1 MAAIDGIGFGRK
13 ASIMN
18 GVARA
23 TECLVGAPQWRRAM
37 NEVLATLG
45 ASAGVSRVYL
55 FERLT
60 VPGDHMRVS
69 QTFEWVASGV
79 APQIDH
85 PELRDFDLGLFPR
98 WTKRLRA
105 GEPVFGDVTDFPDE
119 ERPLL
124 EEQGIVSI
132 LVQPVSIGGT
142 LWGFLGFD
150 ACVGPQ
156 RWEPVE
162 IDALRIASLV
172 LGSKVE
178 AERRENE
185 ARQSHKMEALGR
197 MAGGVAHDFNNILAV
212 VMGSLDL
219 VRRTVGDPE
228 KADTARRHLSVLDQV
243 TEQGARLTRQL
254 LDFARQSAPTARAT
268 DPQAVVGCMA
278 DVLTRVAGP
287 SVAVE
292 IDGLEHA
299 SPVSLDA
306 ASLERVVMNL
316 VANARDA
323 MPNGGV
329 IQVRLRTLDATDA
342 KVFGDVLPPGTY
354 TLLSVR
360 DTGEGIPG
368 ELRDKI
374 FEPFVTTKDT
384 GHGLGLSTVYGA
396 VMGAKGHIAVT
407 SERGEGTEMR
417 VYLPIACAPPD
428 RASSA
433 RVASVVPTRRPNRR
447 IAVCDDNAV
456 FRAWVADVLTEA
468 GYDVIV
474 PADAR
479 AYLASPKEIPEID
492 LLVTDVRMPGV
503 DGPTLRKRLRE
514 LLPGTPTVYMSGF
527 SEGLLA
533 QAGKER
539 PDSGRAEAFLDKPF
553 SREELLATVDGVLAA
568 RG

>member
-1 MAAIDGIGFGRK
+1 
-13 ASIMN
+13 
-18 GVARA
+18 
-23 TECLVGAPQWRRAM
+23 
-37 NEVLATLG
+37 
-45 ASAGVSRVYL
+45 
-55 FERLT
+55 
-60 VPGDHMRVS
+60 
-69 QTFEWVASGV
+69 
-79 APQIDH
+79 
-85 PELRDFDLGLFPR
+85 
-98 WTKRLRA
+98 
-105 GEPVFGDVTDFPDE
+105 
-119 ERPLL
+119 
-124 EEQGIVSI
+124 
-132 LVQPVSIGGT
+132 
-142 LWGFLGFD
+142 
-150 ACVGPQ
+150 
-156 RWEPVE
+156 
-162 IDALRIASLV
+162 
-172 LGSKVE
+172 
-178 AERRENE
+178 
-185 ARQSHKMEALGR
+185 
-197 MAGGVAHDFNNILAV
+197 
-212 VMGSLDL
+212 
-219 VRRTVGDPE
+219 
-228 KADTARRHLSVLDQV
+228 
-243 TEQGARLTRQL
+243 
-254 LDFARQSAPTARAT
+254 
-268 DPQAVVGCMA
+268 
-278 DVLTRVAGP
+278 
-287 SVAVE
+287 
-292 IDGLEHA
+292 
-299 SPVSLDA
+299 
-306 ASLERVVMNL
+306 MNL

-396 VMGAKGHIAVT
+396 VMGAKGHIAIT

-417 VYLPIACAPPD
+417 VYLPIACAPPE
-428 RASSA
+428 RTSSA
-433 RVASVVPTRRPNRR
+433 RVASVVPARRPSRR

-468 GYDVIV
+468 GHDVIV

-533 QAGKER
+533 QADKENQA
-539 PDSGRAEAFLDKPF
+539 SGRAEAFLDKPF
-553 SREELLATVDGVLAA
+553 SREELLATVDGVLKA

>member
-1 MAAIDGIGFGRK
+1 MAAVDGVGFGRK

-23 TECLVGAPQWRRAM
+23 TECLVGAPEWRRAM
-37 NEVLATLG
+37 NDVLATLG

-55 FERLT
+55 FERLAI
-60 VPGDHMRVS
+60 PGDHMRVS
-69 QTFEWVASGV
+69 QTFEWVAAGI

-98 WTKRLRA
+98 WTRLLRA
-105 GEPVFGDVTDFPDE
+105 SEPVFGDVTDFPDE
-119 ERPLL
+119 ERPIL
-124 EEQGIVSI
+124 EDQGIVSI
-132 LVQPVSIGGT
+132 LVQPVSIGGA

-150 ACVGPQ
+150 ACIGPQ

-178 AERRENE
+178 AERREQE

-254 LDFARQSAPTARAT
+254 LDFARQSEPAARAT
-268 DPQAVVGCMA
+268 DPRAVVGCMA

-299 SPVSLDA
+299 SPVRLDA

-417 VYLPIACAPPD
+417 IYLPIACAPPD

-433 RVASVVPTRRPNRR
+433 RAASSVPARRPSRR

-468 GYDVIV
+468 GYEVVV

-479 AYLASPKEIPEID
+479 AYLASPQETPAID

-533 QAGKER
+533 QAGKE
-539 PDSGRAEAFLDKPF
+539 SQGSVRAEAFLDKPF

-568 RG
+568 RS

>member
-396 VMGAKGHIAVT
+396 VMGAKGHIAIT

-417 VYLPIACAPPD
+417 VYLPIACAPPE
-428 RASSA
+428 RTSSA
-433 RVASVVPTRRPNRR
+433 RVASVVPARRPSRR